1 MIQSR
6 ETLAGHM
13 NQLNDRYL
21 NQSDNDKVSI
31 EKGNLRISN
40 LEKLIEDLNNQVD
53 VNEKAYKQE
62 LEKNKKIVDAQ
73 TDLLVKYKK
82 V

>member
-1 MIQSR
+1 M
-6 ETLAGHM
+6 
-13 NQLNDRYL
+13 NDRYL
-21 NQSDNDKVSI
+21 KQFDIDKALL

-40 LEKLIEDLNNQVD
+40 LEKLVEDLNNQVD
-53 VNEKAYKQE
+53 INERAYKNE
-62 LEKNKKIVDAQ
+62 CEKNKKVVDAQ

>member
-1 MIQSR
+1 MAEQI
-6 ETLAGHM
+6 
-13 NQLNDRYL
+13 NKFNDSYVK
-21 NQSDNDKVSI
+21 QSDIDKVSI

-40 LEKLIEDLNNQVD
+40 LEKLVEDLNNQVD
-53 VNEKAYKQE
+53 VNEKAYKNE
-62 LEKNKKIVDAQ
+62 SEKNKKIVDAQ